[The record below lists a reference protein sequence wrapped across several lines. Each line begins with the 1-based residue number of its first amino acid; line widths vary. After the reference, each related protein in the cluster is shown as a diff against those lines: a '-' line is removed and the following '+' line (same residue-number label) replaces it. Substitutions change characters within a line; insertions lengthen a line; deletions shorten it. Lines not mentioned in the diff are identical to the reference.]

1 MDCRLSSA
9 TAGVRDFILPTC
21 ISFCFFFIY
30 WVVGQVM
37 THFCKVSTLT
47 RGRKSRHGDHILN
60 HDAKYI
66 TVHFHS
72 HPPDRHAPF
81 SSFFPNSCIFLV
93 CFFLHYSL
101 LFSFPCPHF
110 SSSFKIITVI
120 CLGPETTPNQTAQN
134 KEPELST
141 YIISKSLQFFRIFK
155 HNYSLHIL
163 QIKLVFS
170 LSTSFL
176 GRNVAIIYFHCISL
190 LTTHMIIVCLP
201 CNCLVN
207 KSLILS
213 LTILMSAMKWYQ
225 VK

>member
-1 MDCRLSSA
+1 MLNKSDIFCLMQLTFWRVVYGSRLEALNLSAFLNVKKMDHRLSSA

-72 HPPDRHAPF
+72 HPPDRHASF

-141 YIISKSLQFFRIFK
+141 YIISKSL
-155 HNYSLHIL
+155 
-163 QIKLVFS
+163 
-170 LSTSFL
+170 
-176 GRNVAIIYFHCISL
+176 
-190 LTTHMIIVCLP
+190 
-201 CNCLVN
+201 
-207 KSLILS
+207 
-213 LTILMSAMKWYQ
+213 
-225 VK
+225 